1 MNINLVT
8 TLPKFADMER
18 QKPMTKPSPFSWWS
32 PHSQQIAFALLTPL
46 AILCAFIMTRLGQP
60 LVEAG
65 ADIVDFELAG
75 TLSSAQAILQ
85 IWGGEGQI
93 YAALSLGLD
102 YLFLLLYGSAI
113 SLGCVL
119 VARFWRDRFPRL
131 TTIGNWLAW
140 GVLAAALFDAI
151 ENAALI
157 RLLLGGQAVWLAP
170 VARWCALPKFG
181 LVLLGLLYVLL
192 LGISGLLLTFWR
204 RLRG

>member
-1 MNINLVT
+1 M
-8 TLPKFADMER
+8 KM
-18 QKPMTKPSPFSWWS
+18 PSPFSWWS
-32 PHSQQIAFALLTPL
+32 PGAQKLAFALLTPL
-46 AILCAFIMTRLGQP
+46 AILCAFIMTQIGQP

-65 ADIVDFELAG
+65 ANIVEFELAG

-85 IWGGEGQI
+85 MWRGEGQL

-119 VARFWRDRFPRL
+119 VTRFLQDRVRWL
-131 TTIGNWLAW
+131 ATIGSWLAW
-140 GVLAAALFDAI
+140 GMIAAALLDAI

-157 RLLLGGQAVWLAP
+157 RLLLGGQESWLAP

-181 LVLLGLLYVLL
+181 LVFLGLIYVLL
-192 LGISGLLLTFWR
+192 VGIPGLLLSLR
-204 RLRG
+204 QRLTT

>member
-1 MNINLVT
+1 MKVS
-8 TLPKFADMER
+8 
-18 QKPMTKPSPFSWWS
+18 SPFSWWS
-32 PHSQQIAFALLTPL
+32 TGAQKLAFGLLTPL
-46 AILCAFIMTRLGQP
+46 AILCAFIMTRIGQP

-85 IWGGEGQI
+85 MWGGEGQI
-93 YAALSLGLD
+93 YAGLSLGLD

-119 VARFWRDRFPRL
+119 VARFWRDRVSWL
-131 TTIGNWLAW
+131 ATIGSWLAW
-140 GVLAAALFDAI
+140 GVLAAALLDAI

-157 RLLLGGQAVWLAP
+157 QLLLGGQAVWLAP

-192 LGISGLLLTFWR
+192 LGIPGLLLTFWR
-204 RLRG
+204 RLSG